1 MISVPKTYVPGTS
14 LVHRTDPRVKL
25 ILLLAYSVTLF
36 LVGTWAGIA
45 LCAAVF
51 FAVVAC
57 SGLSLGRLAKILIPL
72 YFILFFTLL
81 FNAFYFGS
89 AAETFSVGTLQG
101 GYFTSAAPVLVA
113 GNLYFTAAGLE
124 RGFFYVV
131 RIALLAMGGLVIS
144 YTTQAENLTRGL
156 ASLMSPLRKLRV
168 PVDDLAMML
177 TVALRFIP
185 LSVEEL
191 QQVRLAQMA
200 RYASFETGGPVARV
214 KAWGPVMVPL
224 FVNLFRRAG
233 TLAEALECRCYG
245 AEASQTSLYETRL
258 QGRDWAVLVFGLAFC
273 LVMAVLL

>member
-14 LVHRTDPRVKL
+14 LVHRVDPRVKL
-25 ILLLAYSVTLF
+25 VLLLAYSVTLF
-36 LVGTWAGIA
+36 LVGTWVGMA
-45 LCAAVF
+45 LCALAF
-51 FAVVAC
+51 FAVVAN
-57 SGLSLGRLAKILIPL
+57 SGLSVSKLAKTLIPL

-89 AAETFSVGTLQG
+89 SAGTFSVGALEG
-101 GYFTSAAPVLVA
+101 GCFASVAPTMVA
-113 GNLYFTAAGLE
+113 ENLYFTPAGLE
-124 RGFFYVV
+124 RGLFYVV

-156 ASLMSPLRKLRV
+156 ASLMGPLRKLRV

-245 AEASQTSLYETRL
+245 ACEQQTSLYEETLRL
-258 QGRDWAVLVFGLAFC
+258 KDWAVLGVGLAFC
-273 LVMAVLL
+273 VVMGVFL